1 MMDIIKGITKTRL
14 EARMAQQA
22 DTNHTHQIGEY
33 HRVCGSA
40 VGVVFATDTSTTP
53 PIAEG
58 CGDVPRALQVH
69 GEVPVVCQV
78 VDACCRAQLTEVFV
92 VTVPEMSDGVS
103 REVHRAKRKKNSS
116 DVQVVALDQW
126 ALDDRAREAADIEV
140 FGLNF
145 AELELA
151 GGLAGTVL
159 GGFERVV
166 VVSGDN
172 VDLTADKVYDA
183 CLHAANNPG
192 ALALSAGEPG
202 DPIEP
207 YVFDASLFD
216 DLENRARS
224 LRNA

>member
-14 EARMAQQA
+14 EARMTQQA
-22 DTNHTHQIGEY
+22 DMNHTHQIGEY

-40 VGVVFATDTSTTP
+40 VGVIFATDTSAVP
-53 PIAEG
+53 QIAEG
-58 CGDVPRALQVH
+58 SSLPRALQVH
-69 GEVPVVCQV
+69 GEVPVVCHV

-126 ALDDRAREAADIEV
+126 ALDDRAREAADIEL

-159 GGFERVV
+159 GGYERVV

-172 VDLTADKVYDA
+172 VDLTADDVYDA
-183 CLHAANNPG
+183 CLRAIENPELMAA
-192 ALALSAGEPG
+192 AAGESGAPR
-202 DPIEP
+202 EP
-207 YVFDASLFD
+207 YVFASGLFD
-216 DLENRARS
+216 DLENSARQ
-224 LRNA
+224 LQNA